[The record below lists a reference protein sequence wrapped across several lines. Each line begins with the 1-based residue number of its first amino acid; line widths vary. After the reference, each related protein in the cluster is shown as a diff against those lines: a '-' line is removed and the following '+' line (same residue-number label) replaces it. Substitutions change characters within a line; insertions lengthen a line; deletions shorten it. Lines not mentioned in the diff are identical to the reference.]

1 MLFVFQ
7 FPPAPD
13 FTIFFFLTKNWFI
26 KATKT
31 TLNKIYKKENWAKYC
46 GWLVFLFFFQHFYFF
61 IIIYFLLF
69 QAIKKGHAFL

>member
-13 FTIFFFLTKNWFI
+13 LTNFFLTKNWFI

-46 GWLVFLFFFQHFYFF
+46 GWLVFFIFFQHFYFF